1 MVVGAIEGERGK
13 SEAVVVGW
21 VGGDGRAEVGGVYR
35 GGGDGDGEGGDFVN
49 KIYIYFSYFHYF

>member
-35 GGGDGDGEGGDFVN
+35 GGGDGDGEVSCLVDLSG
-49 KIYIYFSYFHYF
+49 